1 MSFTNDLEQ
10 MKKDFETQI
19 QALSKNEVLVTKIKD
34 DSKQL
39 ERRMSSNIIKT
50 KEEVLDTITK
60 EIHTVTVQVK
70 EVESKVRMG

>member
-1 MSFTNDLEQ
+1 

-34 DSKQL
+34 DSKKL

-70 EVESKVRMG
+70 EVESKVRTG